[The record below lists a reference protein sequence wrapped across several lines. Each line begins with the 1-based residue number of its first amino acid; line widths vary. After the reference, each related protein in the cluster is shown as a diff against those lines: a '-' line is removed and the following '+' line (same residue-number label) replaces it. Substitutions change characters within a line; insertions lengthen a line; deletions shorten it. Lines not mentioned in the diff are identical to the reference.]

1 MVVKGKELDESEIE
15 NIRENKI
22 INLFGESTEGLDV
35 MFLVKPNADGVQE
48 NLINRLE
55 TLIYKTAMV
64 PDITDDNF
72 ATASGIALKMR
83 MMPMSN
89 LARNKELKFRR
100 GVQERMRLLA
110 AYPNADFADDDW
122 QAVEV
127 TMHRN
132 MPDDLQSEAS
142 VAGQLSGI
150 VSEETQLSV
159 LSCVSDPKAEMQRKR
174 DEQEEKA
181 DAISGGMPTNRTAQA
196 DDTEE
201 EGTNDEGSD
210 L

>member
-1 MVVKGKELDESEIE
+1 
-15 NIRENKI
+15 
-22 INLFGESTEGLDV
+22 
-35 MFLVKPNADGVQE
+35 
-48 NLINRLE
+48 
-55 TLIYKTAMV
+55 
-64 PDITDDNF
+64 
-72 ATASGIALKMR
+72 MR

-89 LARNKELKFRR
+89 LARKKDRKFKR
-100 GVQERMRLLA
+100 GVQERLKLLA
-110 AYPNADFADDDW
+110 AYPLSQGFSGDDW
-122 QAVEV
+122 QMVDV

-181 DAISGGMPTNRTAQA
+181 NAVSDGYPTNRTIETNQ
-196 DDTEE
+196 E

>member
-1 MVVKGKELDESEIE
+1 
-15 NIRENKI
+15 
-22 INLFGESTEGLDV
+22 

-110 AYPNADFADDDW
+110 AYPNADFAGDDW

-127 TMHRN
+127 PMHRN
-132 MPDDLQSEAS
+132 PRQAWPGSSLAS
-142 VAGQLSGI
+142 CPRRPSFPCSRA
-150 VSEETQLSV
+150 
-159 LSCVSDPKAEMQRKR
+159 
-174 DEQEEKA
+174 
-181 DAISGGMPTNRTAQA
+181 
-196 DDTEE
+196 
-201 EGTNDEGSD
+201 
-210 L
+210 

>member
-1 MVVKGKELDESEIE
+1 VPAVDFRQNTEGRGLYEGVLSLIEQYNAVLSEKANDVEYFSDCYMVVKGKELDESEIE

-35 MFLVKPNADGVQE
+35 MFLVKPTPTACRKTSSTAWKRSST
-48 NLINRLE
+48 RLH
-55 TLIYKTAMV
+55 V

-110 AYPNADFADDDW
+110 AYPNADFAGDDW

-142 VAGQLSGI
+142 VPGSSLA
-150 VSEETQLSV
+150 
-159 LSCVSDPKAEMQRKR
+159 SCPRRPSFPCSRA
-174 DEQEEKA
+174 
-181 DAISGGMPTNRTAQA
+181 
-196 DDTEE
+196 
-201 EGTNDEGSD
+201 
-210 L
+210 

>member
-1 MVVKGKELDESEIE
+1 
-15 NIRENKI
+15 
-22 INLFGESTEGLDV
+22 
-35 MFLVKPNADGVQE
+35 
-48 NLINRLE
+48 
-55 TLIYKTAMV
+55 
-64 PDITDDNF
+64 
-72 ATASGIALKMR
+72 
-83 MMPMSN
+83 
-89 LARNKELKFRR
+89 
-100 GVQERMRLLA
+100 
-110 AYPNADFADDDW
+110 
-122 QAVEV
+122 
-127 TMHRN
+127 MHRN

-159 LSCVSDPKAEMQRKR
+159 LSCVSDPKAEMRRKR